1 MEALLEHVIGT
12 QGVSG
17 REGVAVRMRSLACG
31 LMAAILAGCHAPSS
45 PGAAPALAEPA
56 VFATWPRVTEQ
67 PIPVSPELAMLCV
80 AHPSDG
86 ARAHAAAIPGGPHHS
101 IVVRVSPNAIAAYR
115 EGRPLPAGAVV
126 IKEKYNDASASG
138 PLQAYG
144 VMIKRAAGYDPGG
157 GDWEYGFVTL
167 ASRATVARGRLRE
180 CAGCHASAREND
192 YLFRTYGRAR
202 RMERDTATR

>member
-1 MEALLEHVIGT
+1 MGHGIGT
-12 QGVSG
+12 QGING
-17 REGVAVRMRSLACG
+17 CGGVAARIRSLAWG
-31 LMAAILAGCHAPSS
+31 LISAILAGCHAPSS
-45 PGAAPALAEPA
+45 PGTAPALTEPA

-67 PIPVSPELAMLCV
+67 PIPVRPELAMLCV
-80 AHPSDG
+80 ARPSDG

-101 IVVRVSPNAIAAYR
+101 IVVRVSPDAITAYR

-126 IKEKYNDASASG
+126 IKEKYGDASASG

-144 VMIKRAAGYDPGG
+144 VMIKRAAGYDPRG

-167 ASRATVARGRLRE
+167 ASSATVTRGRLRD

-192 YLFRTYGRAR
+192 YLFRTYGRPG